1 MFSEGKGDCH
11 SPSTGSYSLHEMTA
25 GVGDPSEEGPTKKT
39 MSGTLE
45 KRDLSTLT
53 VQISATGVG
62 TIGRLY
68 NKLQL
73 GLPIDCA
80 NFHYLKFLV
89 CIYAFLHYV

>member
-25 GVGDPSEEGPTKKT
+25 GVWDPSEEGPTKKT

-53 VQISATGVG
+53 VQFSMAGIG
-62 TIGRLY
+62 TIWIRHGE
-68 NKLQL
+68 LQ
-73 GLPIDCA
+73 ITTT
-80 NFHYLKFLV
+80 
-89 CIYAFLHYV
+89 